1 MSVKTSHDSV
11 SSNSWGRDLILLT
24 LLIGVWFGFM
34 LGSRPLSVPD
44 EGRYSEI
51 PREMVVTGDY
61 ITPRLNG
68 VKYFEKPALF
78 YWLESVSIRFF
89 GVNEWGLRLWPALFG
104 LLGALTVYGAGRR
117 LYGRR
122 TGLIAGAVLS
132 TSLLYYALSRV
143 VILDMAMTVLLAAA
157 LLAFL
162 LSTHEPPGPSRRL
175 LLWGFYLF
183 AALATMTK
191 GLIGML
197 IPMMVVGAWIGIL
210 NEWRMLKTIYLP
222 SGLVLFLIVA
232 APWHILVSRANP
244 EFLNFYFIHEHFLRY
259 LTTIHKRY
267 EPVWYFVPVLL
278 LGLFPWTAFLV
289 QSIRH
294 SLPVSWRERH
304 GQRDA
309 LFLILWAVLIF
320 FFFSAS
326 GSKLI
331 PYILPVFPP
340 LAILIGRYL
349 ATAWDRDDMP
359 GIRSGYAILLIMA
372 LLLAAA
378 VMSVI
383 SHIIPMET
391 EPFETYLEALVLI
404 LISGTV
410 LTWMIGRRSQ
420 RFPLVFS
427 SLVVSTVLF
436 LMVLSA
442 GSVFYDRNSVKDLAM
457 ALKPRLQTGDEVVSY
472 HGYYQDLPVYL
483 ERCITVTGWK
493 GELKFGKGIEDVS
506 RWMINEETFWQR
518 WNGPATVYMVTTR
531 HIYDKWRDQP
541 QGKVYLVAETHEN
554 VLLCNKEIRP

>member
-294 SLPVSWRERH
+294 SLPVSWRERR
-304 GQRDA
+304 GQSDA

-320 FFFSAS
+320 LFFSAS

-427 SLVVSTVLF
+427 SLVVSAVLF

-457 ALKPRLQTGDEVVSY
+457 TLKSRLQMGDEVVSY

-483 ERCITVTGWK
+483 ERCIKVTGWK